1 MKIPGEFM
9 QREISEIPHVF
20 GQLTA
25 RDMSDVSQLL
35 SDEKRPIHSI
45 VIAARGTSD
54 NAAHFLKYLIE
65 TRLGIP
71 CGLASPSAVTLYH
84 AAMKYDSTLVIAVSQ
99 SGRSTD
105 LVSYVESA
113 RKSGALVLSMT
124 NDESSPIAKLSLHHI
139 YLKAGEEIAVPAT
152 KSYFAQILASYLLVS
167 TWVTSQVDTN
177 SLGTWVE
184 NLLKKDVECMDFASA
199 LDISRPIYIL
209 GRGISYPNA
218 REFGLKI
225 QETCHV
231 PVQSYSTSDFLH
243 GPIAAMSA
251 EAQVIFFAPANLPT
265 NSFGDSLA
273 RIRDTGAR
281 IFWIGQPTL
290 TEPGDVTLEGAL
302 IDNEI
307 AASICDAV
315 LFQKV
320 TCLLSLRNGFD
331 PDAPR
336 GLKKITLTI

>member
-1 MKIPGEFM
+1 MIH
-9 QREISEIPHVF
+9 QLASRE
-20 GQLTA
+20 
-25 RDMSDVSQLL
+25 MSDVSQILN
-35 SDEKRPIHSI
+35 DEMRPIHSI

-54 NAAHFLKYLIE
+54 NAAHFLKYLVE

-71 CGLASPSAVTLYH
+71 CGLASPSAATLYQ
-84 AAMKYDSTLVIAVSQ
+84 APMKYDSTLVIAVSQ

-105 LVSYVESA
+105 LVTYVESA
-113 RKSGALVLSMT
+113 RSAGALVLSMT
-124 NDESSPIAKLSLHHI
+124 NDESSPIAKLSHHHI
-139 YLKAGEEIAVPAT
+139 YLCAGEEVAVPAT
-152 KSYFAQILASYLLVS
+152 KSYFAQIFASYLLVYS
-167 TWVTSQVDTN
+167 WGNLQGDINSLVTSVDA
-177 SLGTWVE
+177 
-184 NLLKKDVECMDFASA
+184 LLKKEKECMDFASS
-199 LDISRPIYIL
+199 LDISKPIYIL

-251 EAQVIFFAPANLPT
+251 DAQVIYFAPANLPT
-265 NSFGDSLA
+265 NSFGDSLT
-273 RIRDTGAR
+273 RVRDAGAR

-290 TEPGDVTLEGAL
+290 AEPGDVTLEGAL

-307 AASICDAV
+307 TASICDAV